1 MTGIR
6 LDQFIGFEYG
16 AISNEVATTSGT
28 PTAIDLFV
36 DSGWDRSDFGTGNPP
51 NGRWCAE
58 LGASDYFES
67 GTGSLGGIA
76 VNTLSMGFRMR
87 TTALPASSETILII
101 YGDYASTPVTNFDL
115 QINSSG
121 TLSLRDA
128 GGTARVTSTATISAD
143 TWYYINIQSYNDNT
157 TGSLRLDIDGTN
169 EGSATSIDTRGGTGA
184 AHDGYRFTNGGT
196 GTLYIDDIYF
206 GLADSG
212 TGALD
217 ADNVYSNLS
226 VYGSVV
232 NRTNSDLEATPDY
245 NASGTTTD
253 LDTNYWSYTNDRD
266 VSTTSATYGA
276 DPSGGT
282 ALIQLPSNTTGFETF
297 WSSANTGKKCYP
309 QRLLHWGY
317 VDASNSGPTDAQ
329 SVWTDDS
336 NAVDGSISTYA
347 SVNSTGTPTNNALVI
362 SGVNLPA
369 ADPGTVNQVFY
380 RFYGGP
386 ESGPTSMRVWAYVNG
401 SSTVS
406 GSAGR
411 SITTP
416 GWSDWTQ
423 VIWYADAPIDSYPN
437 WTNINTLEFK
447 AHRFSGTGVCRLYA
461 IEVLVFGPVTPMSN
475 NYYYFDGSSSDPGGV
490 WNNDANLFDGAT
502 NTYVDNTTG
511 TGSSNYLGAIGT
523 TAPTNGTRAANG
535 AIAAVHV
542 AVQGT
547 GGDDDARLEIRSAG
561 ADRQVQEAYE
571 IANFMTGADNQPNQA
586 ASTDNGEEGSSYW
599 HIVPCEDRQRS
610 WWWDEAGNLEARLW
624 INANGTTAGR
634 YRRVRQNVLTYND
647 VTLNTYYIDASDSG
661 PTDSGAAWTNDSNAF
676 DANEST
682 AATTT
687 TNSQSLIAVGT
698 NAPAS
703 GDPITDVFVALVL
716 DSTSTAQ
723 ITCNVY
729 DSGDGVIL
737 LNSLVSESISATKE
751 EVEIGFLRRPRNKWT
766 WEKVQRLRVDVSRSS
781 GTGTLSYFAAK
792 VYVLTAAPGK
802 TAGAI
807 VGAKGNYN
815 VDRDGGGGTVHTLCL
830 GTTSHFIV
838 PGDVT
843 TLDTGQAWY
852 EVNWPGGTYSASE
865 YDVPTFAEEMVIG
878 LEVDGAQNVNI
889 WQLVGMIAVENVTAD
904 AAAVSGNPNY
914 YYRMIGRQ

>member
-28 PTAIDLFV
+28 PTAIDHFTTTA
-36 DSGWDRSDFGTGNPP
+36 WDRSDFGTGNPP

-128 GGTARVTSTATISAD
+128 GGTAQVTSTATISVD
-143 TWYYINIQSYNDNT
+143 TWYYINIQSYNNNT

-169 EGSATSIDTRGGTGA
+169 EGSASSIDTRGGTGA

-217 ADNVYSNLS
+217 ANNVYSNLS
-226 VYGSVV
+226 VYGGTA
-232 NRTNSDLEATPDY
+232 NRTDADLENTPDY

-253 LDTNYWSYTNDRD
+253 LDTNYWSYTSNRD
-266 VSTTSATYGA
+266 VASTSATYST

-282 ALIQLPSNTTGFETF
+282 TLIQLPSNIGGYERTWNSNQTGR
-297 WSSANTGKKCYP
+297 KCYP

-329 SVWTDDS
+329 SVWTNDS
-336 NAVDGSISTYA
+336 NAVDGSLSTYA
-347 SVNSTGTPTNNALVI
+347 SVNTTGSATNNALVI

-369 ADPGTVNQVFY
+369 TDPGSINQVYY
-380 RFYGGP
+380 RFYGNP
-386 ESGPTSMRVWAYVNG
+386 ESTGTIRVYAFMNG
-401 SSTVS
+401 
-406 GSAGR
+406 GSIVVGGASR
-411 SITTP
+411 TTTTP
-416 GWSDWTQ
+416 GWSDWYQ
-423 VIWYADAPIDSYPN
+423 IVWFGQADIDAYHT

-447 AHRFSGTGVCRLYA
+447 AFRQSGTAVCRLYG
-461 IEVLVFGPVTPMSN
+461 IEVIAFGPPTPMTN
-475 NYYYFDGSSSDPGGV
+475 NYYYFDGSASDAGGV

-511 TGSSNYLGAIGT
+511 TGASNYLGAIGT
-523 TAPTNGTRAANG
+523 TAPANGTRAANG

-542 AVQGT
+542 AMQGT
-547 GGDDDARLEIRSAG
+547 GGDDDPRLEIRSAG
-561 ADRQVQEAYE
+561 ADRQVQEAFE
-571 IANFMTGADNQPNQA
+571 IANFMTGADNQPYES
-586 ASTDNGEEGSSYW
+586 ASTDTGEQGSSFW
-599 HIVPCEDRQRS
+599 HAVPCEDRQRS
-610 WWWDEAGNLEARLW
+610 WWWDDAAGLEARLW

-647 VTLNTYYIDASDSG
+647 VTLNTYYVDASDSG
-661 PTDSGAAWTNDSNAF
+661 PSDSGAAWTNDSNAF

-687 TNSQSLIAVGT
+687 TNSQILSATGT

-729 DSGDGVIL
+729 DSGDGLIL
-737 LNSLVSESISATKE
+737 LSSLVSESISATKE

-766 WEKVQRLRVDVSRSS
+766 WEKIQRLRVDVSRSS
-781 GTGTLSYFAAK
+781 GSGTLSYFAAK

-807 VGAKGNYN
+807 VGAKGIYN
-815 VDRDGGGGTVHTLCL
+815 VDRDGGGGTTHTLCL
-830 GTTSHFIV
+830 GTTSHLSV

-878 LEVDGAQNVNI
+878 LEVNGAQDVNI
-889 WQLVGMIAVENVTAD
+889 WQLVGMIAVDNVTAD
-904 AAAVSGNPNY
+904 AAAASGNPNY